1 MKSKAISTL
10 LASGL
15 SAAVLAGDQAQPS
28 TVVHLDAQK
37 VAAAFAKSAPLLV
50 TDKFKVQT
58 GNRTA
63 PGEVEIH
70 ERDTDIF
77 YIIEGSA
84 MFVTGGQAIDPKQTA
99 PGETRATKISGG
111 EERRLAKGDVIVIPN
126 RVPHWFKE
134 VHGHMVYYV
143 VKVTDSSR

>member
-1 MKSKAISTL
+1 MRSKTVSIL

-15 SAAVLAGDQAQPS
+15 SAAVLAGDQATTS

-37 VAAAFAKSAPLLV
+37 VAAAFAKGTPLVV

-58 GNRTA
+58 GNRTS

-70 ERDTDIF
+70 DRDTDIF
-77 YIIEGSA
+77 YILEGSA
-84 MFVTGGQAIDPKQTA
+84 TFVTGGKAVEPRQTG
-99 PGETRATKISGG
+99 PGEKRAAKIEGG
-111 EERRLAKGDVIVIPN
+111 EERHLAKGDVIVIPK

-134 VHGHMVYYV
+134 VRGPMLYYV
-143 VKVTDSSR
+143 VKVTE